1 MGQYFLRRLL
11 LLPLTLFGI
20 TFLAFLIT
28 RFVPGGPLEQAQAE
42 KMAAAGR
49 GGIGADN
56 SGTLSPEEELQLKR
70 FYRMDQPVVLGYL
83 QWLGLLPGP
92 ETTLVQLL
100 TLPEGETVLQTEVK
114 AVVGMVDDLPL
125 LVSIPAT
132 ITVEKID
139 GLARSAEIAVAVDRT
154 ALEKFLAEQNAVLEK
169 TEKKERLP
177 DAAALE
183 RQVAKSWK
191 VKLLPPNTRPDALP
205 PELQPVRVDVFQ
217 NKFDGILQGNLGRS
231 FLRNKPVT
239 EVILSK
245 LPVSAWF
252 GGWSLFLT
260 YSVCI
265 PLGVLKALRH
275 KQVIDNVSSV
285 LLFTGYA
292 LPGYVLAVVLQYFL
306 AFQLHW
312 FPHSGFIGAGL
323 ADAPFWIRAG
333 NIFWHT
339 VLPLACLTSGSFA
352 LMTMLMKNTLMDNLA
367 MDYVR
372 TAVAKGVGFRT
383 AVLRHAFRN
392 SLVPIATGLGNCL
405 GALLTGSFLI
415 EMIFDIDGIGL
426 LGYTSLVG
434 RDYPVFLGL
443 LLFSSFLMLLGN
455 ILSDICVALVDPRIR
470 FGK

>member
-1 MGQYFLRRLL
+1 M
-11 LLPLTLFGI
+11 
-20 TFLAFLIT
+20 
-28 RFVPGGPLEQAQAE
+28 EQAQAE

-49 GGIGADN
+49 GGPATDN

-70 FYRMDQPVVLGYL
+70 FYRMDQPVVIGYL
-83 QWLGLLPGP
+83 QWLGFFPGP
-92 ETTLVQLL
+92 DTTLVQIL
-100 TLPEGETVLQTEVK
+100 TLPEGQDVWETKVK
-114 AVVGMVDDLPL
+114 SVVATREDTPL
-125 LVSIPAT
+125 LAFLSVKIS
-132 ITVEKID
+132 VERKD
-139 GLARSAEIAVAVDRT
+139 GRPVAAHMEVNPDENELGVLAVLAKENGLG
-154 ALEKFLAEQNAVLEK
+154 LEKVKNRATANW
-169 TEKKERLP
+169 RI
-177 DAAALE
+177 
-183 RQVAKSWK
+183 
-191 VKLLPPNTRPDALP
+191 KLLPPNTRPGALA

-217 NKFDGILQGNLGRS
+217 EKFDGILQGNLGRS

-239 EVILSK
+239 EVIFSK
-245 LPVSAWF
+245 LPVSLWF
-252 GGWSLFLT
+252 GAWSLFLT

-265 PLGVLKALRH
+265 PLGVIKALRH
-275 KQVIDNVSSV
+275 KQAIDNVSSV

-306 AFQLHW
+306 AFNFHW
-312 FPHSGFIGAGL
+312 FPHSGFIGEGLDNAPIWVKAGSV
-323 ADAPFWIRAG
+323 
-333 NIFWHT
+333 FWHT

-372 TAVAKGVGFRT
+372 TAVAKGVSFRT

-392 SLVPIATGLGNCL
+392 SLVPIATGLGGCL
-405 GALLTGSFLI
+405 SALLTGSFLI

-443 LLFSSFLMLLGN
+443 LLFSSFLMLAGN
-455 ILSDICVALVDPRIR
+455 ILSDVCVALVDPRIR